1 MIASILNTNCA
12 LTRCSSGFGTPI
24 SLNTLRLPISYP
36 LLLIDP
42 LLCYSFGLAQSL
54 PNQFDVAARRLAS
67 DLRFF
72 LEGVENVHRP
82 CVPHSVHRSKS
93 VATKVPDHFQNPCA
107 AKAGQRL
114 RVAVFAAALS
124 YASGIAYVI
133 LYRLGELDYVAVSP
147 THPHPPAPR
156 TTTTH

>member
-72 LEGVENVHRP
+72 LEGLENVHRP

-93 VATKVPDHFQNPCA
+93 VATKVPDHFQNPAPPKPVTVFVSRCLPPRCA
-107 AKAGQRL
+107 TYNTRHNL
-114 RVAVFAAALS
+114 CHL
-124 YASGIAYVI
+124 
-133 LYRLGELDYVAVSP
+133 
-147 THPHPPAPR
+147 AP
-156 TTTTH
+156 